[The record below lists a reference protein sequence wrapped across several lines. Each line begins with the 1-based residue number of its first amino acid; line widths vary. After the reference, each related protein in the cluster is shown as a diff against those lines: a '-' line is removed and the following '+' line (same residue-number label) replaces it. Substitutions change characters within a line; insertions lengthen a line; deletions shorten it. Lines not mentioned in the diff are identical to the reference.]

1 MAPLITAIIPNFNHA
16 LVIPECLRALMRQT
30 EENFRVIVIDDAS
43 TDNSCEVISSII
55 AHDNRFS
62 LIKKNQN
69 SGVIAVLNQGI
80 EASASPY
87 VYLGAADDVVSP
99 KLFERLLESLT
110 QFPYTSFAVC
120 EVKLINENKKNSV
133 QKRPFIRP
141 SNSLR
146 AFYPDEVSKLLKKA
160 DNWTLTGAALI
171 KRADLLE
178 ANLLKSNLGSSADGF
193 LLRKL
198 ALQKGFVFV
207 PYYGLTWNRS
217 FEGYSATTLLNEE
230 IFNHQLATYRTELN
244 NDESFPDWY
253 FDKYQRRMIFSRKMF
268 LIQSKTAF
276 VRVLSGIAYFLAY
289 RPFSVIMVVV
299 TFYGRK
305 IKREHREENQK

>member
-1 MAPLITAIIPNFNHA
+1 MK
-16 LVIPECLRALMRQT
+16 QT

-55 AHDNRFS
+55 THDNRFS

-69 SGVIAVLNQGI
+69 SGVIAALNQGI
-80 EASASPY
+80 SASSTPY

-99 KLFERLLESLT
+99 KLFEKLLESLT
-110 QFPYTSFAVC
+110 QFPDTSFAVS
-120 EVKLINENKKNSV
+120 EVKLIDKSKRDSV
-133 QKRPFIRP
+133 QRRPFIRP

-146 AFYPDEVSKLLKKA
+146 AFNPGEVSRLLKKA
-160 DNWTLTGAALI
+160 DNWALTGAALI

-207 PYYGLTWNRS
+207 PFDGLTWNRS
-217 FEGYSATTLLNEE
+217 SEGYSATTLLSKE
-230 IFNHQLATYRTELN
+230 IFNHQLATYHSELS
-244 NDESFPDWY
+244 NDKSFPDWY
-253 FDKYQRRMIFSRKMF
+253 FDKYRRRMIFSRKMF
-268 LIQSKTAF
+268 LMRSQAVPI
-276 VRVLSGIAYFLAY
+276 RILGGICYFLAY
-289 RPFSVIMVVV
+289 RPFSVITVVI

-305 IKREHREENQK
+305 IRREHHEENQK